1 VVPRPDGRLMAKIG
15 GWRKAE
21 RRLLPEATL
30 ACLRTGVVT
39 LGLFIT
45 FPVEAQES
53 APQPANEPV
62 AQPPANQ
69 APTPS
74 FQPGFIDALGRWL
87 GDSKAALDSQLRS
100 TQDAIGGVG
109 SHATDAVKGA
119 TDAAQQATGVIV
131 GGLPAADA
139 LVALPGTRVITGHAR
154 CGAAPNGAPDCG
166 PAANVLCQAKGF
178 KSGRGVEVT
187 AGKSC
192 STRTWLTRR
201 NPGDGPCATVTYVT
215 RAVCQ

>member
-1 VVPRPDGRLMAKIG
+1 MAIIGR
-15 GWRKAE
+15 WRKAE
-21 RRLLPEATL
+21 RRLLPEATS
-30 ACLRTGVVT
+30 ARLRIGVIT

-45 FPVEAQES
+45 LPVEAQEA
-53 APQPANEPV
+53 APQPANEP
-62 AQPPANQ
+62 AAPPPSNQ
-69 APTPS
+69 APNPS
-74 FQPGFIDALGRWL
+74 FQPGFIDALGRWM

-100 TQDAIGGVG
+100 TQEAIGGVG
-109 SHATDAVKGA
+109 NQTTDAVKGA
-119 TDAAQQATGVIV
+119 TDAAQQATG
-131 GGLPAADA
+131 
-139 LVALPGTRVITGHAR
+139 VITGHAR

>member
-1 VVPRPDGRLMAKIG
+1 MATIG
-15 GWRKAE
+15 CWRKAE
-21 RRLLPEATL
+21 RRLLPEATS
-30 ACLRTGVVT
+30 ACLRIGVVT

-45 FPVEAQES
+45 FPVEAQEG

-74 FQPGFIDALGRWL
+74 FQPGFIDALGRWM

-109 SHATDAVKGA
+109 SQA

-201 NPGDGPCATVTYVT
+201 NLGDGPCATVTYVT

>member
-1 VVPRPDGRLMAKIG
+1 MATIGRY
-15 GWRKAE
+15 RKAE
-21 RRLLPEATL
+21 RRLLSEATS
-30 ACLRTGVVT
+30 AGLRIGVVT

-45 FPVEAQES
+45 FPLKAQDA
-53 APQPANEPV
+53 APQPANEPL
-62 AQPPANQ
+62 AQPPNQ
-69 APTPS
+69 APNPS
-74 FQPGFIDALGRWL
+74 FQPGFIDALGRWM

-100 TQDAIGGVG
+100 TQEAIGGVG
-109 SHATDAVKGA
+109 NQTTDAVKGA
-119 TDAAQQATGVIV
+119 TDAAQQATG
-131 GGLPAADA
+131 
-139 LVALPGTRVITGHAR
+139 VITGHAR

>member
-1 VVPRPDGRLMAKIG
+1 MATIGR
-15 GWRKAE
+15 WRKAG
-21 RRLLPEATL
+21 RRLLPEATS
-30 ACLRTGVVT
+30 AGLRIGVVT

-45 FPVEAQES
+45 IPVEAQEA

-62 AQPPANQ
+62 TPPPANQ
-69 APTPS
+69 APNPS
-74 FQPGFIDALGRWL
+74 FQPGFIDALGRWM

-100 TQDAIGGVG
+100 TQEAIGGVG
-109 SHATDAVKGA
+109 SQTTDAVKGA
-119 TDAAQQATGVIV
+119 TDAAQQATG
-131 GGLPAADA
+131 
-139 LVALPGTRVITGHAR
+139 VITGHAR

-187 AGKSC
+187 AAKSC
-192 STRTWLTRR
+192 STRTWLTRS